1 MYINSGHPLVHWL
14 SSIFAKYT
22 EVTFCVSIA
31 LDVLFTISDHDFFLQ
46 CCTPD
51 QHPSDPEL
59 CSHDLLLQCGKVPCK
74 FNFSLYMRCE
84 SEAAVEEVAEHT
96 V

>member
-1 MYINSGHPLVHWL
+1 MYINSGHPLVRWL

-31 LDVLFTISDHDFFLQ
+31 LDVLFTIFDHNFFLQ
-46 CCTPD
+46 CCTPN
-51 QHPSDPEL
+51 QHPSDPE

-74 FNFSLYMRCE
+74 FNFSLYKRYKP
-84 SEAAVEEVAEHT
+84 EAAVEEVAEDT